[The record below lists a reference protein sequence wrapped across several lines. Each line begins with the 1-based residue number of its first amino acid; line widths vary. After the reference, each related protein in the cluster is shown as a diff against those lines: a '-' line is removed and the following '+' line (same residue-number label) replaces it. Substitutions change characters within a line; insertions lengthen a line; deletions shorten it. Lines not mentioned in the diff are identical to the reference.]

1 VNPPRPRASI
11 LAVKAG
17 KAFLVASAVALAA
30 ALPPVPA
37 LAATVRT
44 GGDTG
49 VPANETVEGNAYL
62 VSGRSAVAGAVT
74 GDLVI
79 AAGEAAVSGAVGGD
93 LTILGYRA
101 DVSGDIAGDL
111 RVAGGFVVV
120 SGKVGGDLVVAGGRV
135 AILPGATVA
144 GALVA
149 AGGELATEAT
159 VEGGLDVVAGSA
171 SIGGR
176 QGGGTVTAPSVT
188 FLSSASGGGISY
200 YAQRQATIQSGAS
213 LASLSYNQI
222 PPISEIGPVRRG
234 ALSFFALWN
243 FFSFASTVVLGLAL
257 AYGARVFA
265 QEAAQVATRGI
276 GAFAWSAAAG
286 LGTFL
291 LLPLVSLLA
300 IASIFA
306 LPLGILGLLVTAA
319 LLVLASA
326 LGALA
331 VGFAVERAL
340 RRGAEVTVSYR
351 AVGLGAVVVALI
363 GFVPGGSAV
372 KLVVA
377 LAGVGAAARVAA
389 RRLRGEGWSVE
400 RVLGR
405 WGGAK

>member
-1 VNPPRPRASI
+1 MNWRKTVPVIALLA
-11 LAVKAG
+11 LAVP
-17 KAFLVASAVALAA
+17 SS
-30 ALPPVPA
+30 A

-44 GGDTG
+44 GGDTR
-49 VPANETVEGNAYL
+49 VPAGETIEGNAYL
-62 VSGRSAVAGAVT
+62 VSGRSTVEGTVT
-74 GDLVI
+74 GDLVV
-79 AAGEAAVSGAVGGD
+79 AAGEAVVSGDVAGD
-93 LTILGYRA
+93 VTVAGYRA
-101 DVSGDIAGDL
+101 DVSGDVAGDL

-135 AILPGATVA
+135 AVLPGATVA

-159 VEGGLDVVAGSA
+159 VAGGIDVVAGRA

-188 FLSSASGGGISY
+188 FLSSASGGGVSY
-200 YAQRQATIQSGAS
+200 YAQGPAVIQDGAN
-213 LASLSYNQI
+213 LASLSYNHI

-234 ALSFFALWN
+234 ILSFFALWN

-265 QEAAQVATRGI
+265 QEVAEVASRGL
-276 GAFAWSAAAG
+276 GAFLWSAVAG
-286 LGTFL
+286 LATFL

-300 IASIFA
+300 VASIFA
-306 LPLGILGLLVTAA
+306 LPLGVLGLLATAA
-319 LLVLASA
+319 LFVLASA

-340 RRGAEVTVSYR
+340 RRGGDVTVSYR
-351 AVGLGAVVVALI
+351 AVGLGAVVSTLAGL
-363 GFVPGGSAV
+363 VPGGQIV
-372 KLVVA
+372 KLVIA
-377 LAGVGAAARVAA
+377 LAGVGAAARVVA

-405 WGGAK
+405 WSGGTK